1 MSYRET
7 GSQHPGER
15 QCPADA
21 QSQRLRAVLA
31 SASELP
37 LDTTAHAVQVAL
49 TPIFLL
55 SGIGL
60 LMGLFNTRLADVSAH
75 IAHATEML
83 AADAEGEDSP
93 RLRAHLKRLGR
104 RIVAL
109 DAAMILGALAAASTC
124 GAALSL
130 FVGAL
135 RGGEAATGLFFL
147 LGVALICTVG
157 ALTAF
162 IVDSVLAWHGLHTEG
177 PLPHMGA

>member
-1 MSYRET
+1 M
-7 GSQHPGER
+7 
-15 QCPADA
+15 
-21 QSQRLRAVLA
+21 LA

-75 IAHATEML
+75 IAHATELL
-83 AADAEGEDSP
+83 AAAAEGEDSP
-93 RLRAHLKRLGR
+93 RLRVHLKRLGR
-104 RIVAL
+104 RVVAL
-109 DAAMILGALAAASTC
+109 DTAMILGALAAGSTC

-130 FVGAL
+130 FCWGVAK
-135 RGGEAATGLFFL
+135 RRRRDWLFFL
-147 LGVALICTVG
+147 LGIALICTVG

-162 IVDSVLAWHGLHTEG
+162 IADSLLAWHGLNREG
-177 PLPHMGA
+177 PLPHM

>member
-1 MSYRET
+1 M
-7 GSQHPGER
+7 
-15 QCPADA
+15 
-21 QSQRLRAVLA
+21 LA
-31 SASELP
+31 SASDLP

-75 IAHATEML
+75 IAHATELL

-93 RLRAHLKRLGR
+93 RLRVHLKRLGR

-109 DAAMILGALAAASTC
+109 DMAMILGALAAGSTC

-135 RGGEAATGLFFL
+135 RSGAAATGLFFL
-147 LGVALICTVG
+147 LGIALICTVG

-162 IVDSVLAWHGLHTEG
+162 IADSLLAWHGLHRKVRCRICSRRALGLSGLRLFDGRSSILYE
-177 PLPHMGA
+177 LGAAG

>member
-1 MSYRET
+1 MQARLLASSRRMSYRET

-21 QSQRLRAVLA
+21 QSLRLSAVLA

-83 AADAEGEDSP
+83 AADAKG
-93 RLRAHLKRLGR
+93 RTRLGCG
-104 RIVAL
+104 RISRGSG
-109 DAAMILGALAAASTC
+109 GAS
-124 GAALSL
+124 S
-130 FVGAL
+130 
-135 RGGEAATGLFFL
+135 R
-147 LGVALICTVG
+147 
-157 ALTAF
+157 
-162 IVDSVLAWHGLHTEG
+162 S
-177 PLPHMGA
+177 MRQ

>member
-1 MSYRET
+1 M
-7 GSQHPGER
+7 
-15 QCPADA
+15 
-21 QSQRLRAVLA
+21 LA
-31 SASELP
+31 SAAELS

-75 IAHATEML
+75 IAHTTELL
-83 AADAEGEDSP
+83 AANAEGEDSP
-93 RLRAHLKRLGR
+93 RLRLHLERLGR
-104 RIVAL
+104 RIIAL
-109 DAAMILGALAAASTC
+109 DTAMILGALAAGSTC

-135 RGGEAATGLFFL
+135 RSGAAATGLFFL
-147 LGVALICTVG
+147 LGIALICTVG

-162 IVDSVLAWHGLHTEG
+162 IADSLLAWHGLNREG
-177 PLPHMGA
+177 PLPHMGG